1 MTATKTAEKSLYL
14 VDAHAYL
21 HRAFHAFPPLT
32 NKGGEPVG
40 ALFGFARMLLG
51 LIKKQK
57 PDYVAVCF
65 DTPEPTFRHKAYA
78 AYKAQRAE
86 TDPALKTQLNM
97 APEMVKAMGLPTAA
111 LPGFEADD
119 IMATLAARGV
129 KDGLRVVLVSGDK
142 DALQLVDDDIKVWNE
157 AKGVLFDAG
166 KVCEKFKVRPD
177 QLVDYLAI
185 VGDASDNV
193 KGVAGVGPVGAAK
206 LLNKFETLDNVLK
219 AAHKGH
225 ADIPERTAKALL
237 EGEKAVLEGRE
248 LIRLE
253 TAAPVPLKPL
263 DCVAAAEPSPAL
275 AALFTRLEFFSL
287 LRELGAPAAP
297 AALPPPP

>member
-1 MTATKTAEKSLYL
+1 MTVTVTKTAEKSLYL

-51 LIKKQK
+51 LLKKQK

-86 TDPALKTQLNM
+86 TDPALKIQLNM
-97 APEMVKAMGLPTAA
+97 APEMVKAMGLPLAS
-111 LPGFEADD
+111 LPGYEADD
-119 IMATLAARGV
+119 LMATLAARGV
-129 KDGLRVVLVSGDK
+129 AEGLRVVLVSGDK
-142 DALQLVDDDIKVWNE
+142 DALQLVDDDVKVWNE

-166 KVCEKFKVRPD
+166 KVEEKFKVRPD

-206 LLNKFETLDNVLK
+206 LLNKFGTLENVLK

-237 EGEKAVLEGRE
+237 DGEKAVLEGRGSSAW
-248 LIRLE
+248 RRRPRCRSSPRS
-253 TAAPVPLKPL
+253 ARPL
-263 DCVAAAEPSPAL
+263 PS
-275 AALFTRLEFFSL
+275 
-287 LRELGAPAAP
+287 LR
-297 AALPPPP
+297 PP